1 MANTLDDSCMILPM
15 TTTRLVVSLY
25 TGSRIFLH
33 KRYENKADL
42 NNWSKMANMAAC
54 EQSDLIVIEMRL
66 EMQTDTAMKTKG

>member
-1 MANTLDDSCMILPM
+1 MANTLDDSCMILLIP
-15 TTTRLVVSLY
+15 TTRLVVNLY

-42 NNWSKMANMAAC
+42 NNCTKMANMAAC

-66 EMQTDTAMKTKG
+66 EIQTDTVMKTKG